1 MLKCKLAKLR
11 IVTAFHTCLIRST
24 VFIWA
29 YTASKRR
36 TVIHPCTDLD
46 DIYAKGIR
54 AGGGINCTL
63 YTQSKTVMHAWVEP
77 RSWR

>member
-24 VFIWA
+24 VFIGPTRPVNA
-29 YTASKRR
+29 A
-36 TVIHPCTDLD
+36 VIHPCTDLD